1 MDTNLFEGVTLC
13 MEISESLLTLFSGK
27 IEKQGD
33 SFVVEI
39 PERELEIGNL
49 NRDEVYRIAIT
60 PGVRETKSRPTSPDF
75 GTTSASEGPPVEE
88 GEILDV
94 EIEDMGDQGDGITR
108 VGPGYVVI
116 VPDTKVG
123 ERVSVEIS
131 EAKENV
137 AFADVIKRKDRFR

>member
-1 MDTNLFEGVTLC
+1 

-27 IEKQGD
+27 IEKHGD

-49 NRDEVYRIAIT
+49 NADEVYRIAIT
-60 PGVRETKSRPTSPDF
+60 PGVRETKTQPTTPDF
-75 GTTSASEGPPVEE
+75 EPTNVSEGPPVEE

-123 ERVSVEIS
+123 DRVSVEIA

-137 AFADVIKRKDRFR
+137 AFADVIERKERPR